1 MAFDERHPQYT
12 NSSRVYAGVGTEKQ
26 TDGVRRTPSDSE
38 ILPRVYAGTGE
49 EKQTDGVRR
58 TPSHSEILTRVYAG
72 VGTEKRK
79 NGVRRTP
86 RTTKHERSPQYGH
99 YRVYAGVVDVLY
111 AGTNNPQCRR
121 LLPAYAQQ

>member
-58 TPSHSEILTRVYAG
+58 TP
-72 VGTEKRK
+72 RK
-79 NGVRRTP
+79 A
-86 RTTKHERSPQYGH
+86 KHERSPQYRH
-99 YRVYAGVVDVLY
+99 YPRIAISENKVYYIEVLIFSDFIHKLEQVISK
-111 AGTNNPQCRR
+111 NK
-121 LLPAYAQQ
+121 